1 MQGFPHHYRV
11 HGAAAPDGDVTL
23 EADGLPA
30 IATQPPAEFGGPGDR
45 WSPETLLTAA
55 VADCFMLGFRA
66 IAQASK
72 FEFVRLECEVEGVL
86 DRVERVMKFTALTV
100 NAKLTVPAGAD
111 ASRAEKLLEKA
122 EASCL
127 ITNSLSAEVTLRTEV
142 VKG

>member
-11 HGAAAPDGDVTL
+11 RGAAAPDGDVTL
-23 EADGLPA
+23 EAEGLPA

-100 NAKLTVPAGAD
+100 NAKLTVPAGGD
-111 ASRAEKLLEKA
+111 ASRAGKLLEKA

-142 VKG
+142 VEA